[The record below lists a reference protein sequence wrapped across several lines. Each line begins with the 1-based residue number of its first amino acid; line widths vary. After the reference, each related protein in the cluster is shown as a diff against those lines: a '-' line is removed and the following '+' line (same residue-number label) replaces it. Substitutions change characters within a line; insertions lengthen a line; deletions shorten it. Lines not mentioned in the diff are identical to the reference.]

1 MAKSILHRDPAF
13 LFYPTDFMGFVMNLD
28 DSETGQFIKLLCLQH
43 IQGHFSENDLM
54 NITGYEPSEK
64 LLKKFELD
72 EQGLYFNEWIEAL
85 IKKRVEYTKSRSNNR
100 KTGYAKKKQK
110 EIEDS
115 C

>member
-1 MAKSILHRDPAF
+1 MSKSILHKDPAF

-28 DSETGQFIKLLCLQH
+28 DAETGQFIKLLCLQH

-54 NITGYEPSEK
+54 NITGYEPSER

-72 EQGLYFNEWIEAL
+72 AQGLFFNEWIDAL
-85 IKKRVEYTKSRSNNR
+85 IIKRKAYAESRRKNRKGKKKKR
-100 KTGYAKKKQK
+100 